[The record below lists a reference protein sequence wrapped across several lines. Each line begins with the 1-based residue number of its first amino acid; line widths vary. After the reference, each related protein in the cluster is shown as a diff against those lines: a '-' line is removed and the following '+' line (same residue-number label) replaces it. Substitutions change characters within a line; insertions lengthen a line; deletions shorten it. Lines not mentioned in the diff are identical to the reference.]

1 MSIRPLFAA
10 VAVLAMA
17 GCATDPAP
25 IEQMRLT
32 EQAIAQAKAVGA
44 TGDDVPEMKLAETKY
59 NRAKGNM
66 ADESFRNARMR
77 SEQAELDARLAEAK
91 VLTQKS
97 EEQLNVL
104 NTRIVRLRKQLGDAQ
119 SASNPKS
126 SVV

>member
-32 EQAIAQAKAVGA
+32 EQALAQAKAVGA

-119 SASNPKS
+119 
-126 SVV
+126 

>member
-104 NTRIVRLRKQLGDAQ
+104 NTRIVRLHKQLGDAQ
-119 SASNPKS
+119 
-126 SVV
+126 

>member
-10 VAVLAMA
+10 VAVLAMS

-119 SASNPKS
+119 
-126 SVV
+126 

>member
-17 GCATDPAP
+17 GCATDPTP

-119 SASNPKS
+119 
-126 SVV
+126 

>member
-10 VAVLAMA
+10 VAVLAIA

-32 EQAIAQAKAVGA
+32 EQAIAQAKAVGV

-119 SASNPKS
+119 
-126 SVV
+126 

>member
-59 NRAKGNM
+59 NRAKANM

-119 SASNPKS
+119 
-126 SVV
+126 